1 MIYLPHAPHP
11 ALRNAVRTYWTL
23 EGHASGQLE
32 HILPDGHG
40 ELVFHFGDTFAG
52 QQRALWIGQM
62 RASTYLEPRGRVS
75 AFGISFTPHGARC
88 FARFPQHETVDRIL
102 PLDALFPRDHWLEQ
116 IANATDTQ
124 SRIDIAN
131 RLLLARFMAPD
142 PRLTA
147 AIAFLRDDP
156 HSTIDSLAAR
166 TGVSRRQLER
176 WFDSHTGLSPK
187 TLHRIF
193 RFQRAL
199 KLRESQPADT
209 WAALAADAGYYDQSH
224 LIADFRDFS
233 GAAPA
238 DLERSA
244 TELTRV
250 FVR

>member
-11 ALRNAVRTYWTL
+11 ALRDAVRTYWTL
-23 EGHASGQLE
+23 EGHASGHLE
-32 HILPDGHG
+32 QILPDGHG
-40 ELVFHFGDTFAG
+40 ELVFHLGDTFAN

-62 RASTYLEPRGRVS
+62 RTATHLEPRGLIS

-102 PLDALFPRDHWLEQ
+102 PLDDLFPRDRWLEQ
-116 IANATDTQ
+116 IANAPDTAA
-124 SRIDIAN
+124 RIDIAN
-131 RLLLARFMAPD
+131 RLLLSQFHRPD

-147 AIAFLRDDP
+147 AITFLRDDP
-156 HSTIDSLAAR
+156 QSTIDSLAVHA
-166 TGVSRRQLER
+166 GISRRQLER

-199 KLRESQPADT
+199 KLRDAEPAAT
-209 WAALAADAGYYDQSH
+209 WTTIAADSGYYDQSH

-238 DLERSA
+238 DLQRSA